1 MAYPDGMQFQSSDTR
16 SPYYQANAMQ
26 NYFKEVVEADIRTS
40 EKIREEIKNTEAR
53 VNALLSRVNDRAAFD
68 DEEIGCL
75 FNALV
80 EALPGRRVLEQRAG

>member
-1 MAYPDGMQFQSSDTR
+1 MPYPDGMQFQSSDTR
-16 SPYYQANAMQ
+16 SPYYRADVMR
-26 NYFKEVVEADIRTS
+26 NYFESSVEDDI
-40 EKIREEIKNTEAR
+40 EAAEEIKTVIEDAEKR